1 MTGSGI
7 PPVDIGK
14 FLGHEVEQAAGPITQ
29 RVDTVIKRL
38 DDIQAQ
44 LEELNRRL
52 DALGPLFRFFARFTR
67 R

>member
-1 MTGSGI
+1 MRSGI

-14 FLGHEVEQAAGPITQ
+14 FLGNEVEQAAGPITQ

-38 DDIQAQ
+38 DEIQNQ

-52 DALGPLFRFFARFTR
+52 DSLGPLFLFLARFNR

>member
-1 MTGSGI
+1 M
-7 PPVDIGK
+7 
-14 FLGHEVEQAAGPITQ
+14 
-29 RVDTVIKRL
+29 VIKRL
-38 DDIQAQ
+38 DEIQAQ

>member
-1 MTGSGI
+1 M

-14 FLGHEVEQAAGPITQ
+14 FLGTEVEQATGPITQ

-38 DDIQAQ
+38 DEIQAQ

>member
-1 MTGSGI
+1 MSSGASL
-7 PPVDIGK
+7 VDIGK
-14 FLGHEVEQAAGPITQ
+14 FLGNEVEQAAGPITQ

-38 DDIQAQ
+38 DEIQAQ

-52 DALGPLFRFFARFTR
+52 DALGPLFRFLARFTR